1 MQSRS
6 FRIVA
11 FAALAASLALAGGT
25 ARNAAAL
32 PSGNTVQQWDEIA
45 ANTVVASGAFGNEGL
60 QYMAYVSAAI
70 YDAVTS
76 IEGGY
81 EPYGPA
87 VAEGMRMVGAQ
98 TRKGT
103 RRSCRRH
110 ARFSGTT
117 SPARAS
123 PASAATG
130 SRPSPTGP
138 PRRTGSPSAT
148 RPPRTFSRCVAATV
162 SSRPSARPRRCRR
175 SQSALAYGD

>member
-87 VAEGMRMVGAQ
+87 VAGAAGASS
-98 TRKGT
+98 TT
-103 RRSCRRH
+103 RH
-110 ARFSGTT
+110 AGVPSDVMDSG
-117 SPARAS
+117 AS
-123 PASAATG
+123 STCRHDGASATASCGASGAG
-130 SRPSPTGP
+130 SG
-138 PRRTGSPSAT
+138 G
-148 RPPRTFSRCVAATV
+148 
-162 SSRPSARPRRCRR
+162 
-175 SQSALAYGD
+175 